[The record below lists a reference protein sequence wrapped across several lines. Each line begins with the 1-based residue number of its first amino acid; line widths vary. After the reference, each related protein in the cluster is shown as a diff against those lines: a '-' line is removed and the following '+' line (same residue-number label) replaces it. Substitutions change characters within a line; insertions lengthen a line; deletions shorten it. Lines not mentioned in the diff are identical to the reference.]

1 MVEKRW
7 SVDLVGGE
15 ERLEGEAMI
24 DHPSILEAVLV
35 ARALQQHELRRRYLL
50 SASETFRRIRV
61 GSGGFLCRSA
71 PS

>member
-1 MVEKRW
+1 MQK
-7 SVDLVGGE
+7 
-15 ERLEGEAMI
+15 EAMI

-50 SASETFRRIRV
+50 SASETFPRIRV